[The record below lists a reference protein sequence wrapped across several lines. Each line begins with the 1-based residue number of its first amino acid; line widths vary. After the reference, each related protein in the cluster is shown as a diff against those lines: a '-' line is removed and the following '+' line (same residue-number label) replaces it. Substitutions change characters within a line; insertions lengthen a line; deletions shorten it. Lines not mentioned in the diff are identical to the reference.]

1 MGQTREPER
10 MTPLRRYLRERGM
23 TLQEAA
29 QKCGVSIETMQIV
42 LSGRPT
48 LPCLA
53 LQIGSGLG
61 LTQEQVKPLG
71 KQLQAER
78 WGKDGLPRAQAIDV
92 NPAWYRALPEKRG
105 GKAEAV
111 TEKDPGCYVDIR
123 ATMERM
129 LVLGKDMRDL
139 RCLPKGNGLWHINH
153 SKLVETRKR
162 YLEAIAGELG
172 VGAETIT
179 TAVLPDQYYYFR
191 FQLDN
196 GAVRK
201 LMERPGNDLDHLAA
215 RLYPNRTRKDAL
227 YNTRGRVAETK
238 PVDVGAAGKLAEALG
253 VGLEEIGRRVI
264 VTF

>member
-23 TLQEAA
+23 TLLDAA
-29 QKCGVSIETMQIV
+29 KKCGVTIKTMEIV
-42 LSGRPT
+42 AGGSPT

-53 LQIGSGLG
+53 IQIGKELK
-61 LTQEQVKPLG
+61 LTREEVKPLG
-71 KQLQAER
+71 KPLQAER
-78 WGKDGLPRAQAIDV
+78 WGRDGLPRPQAIDV
-92 NPAWYRALPEKRG
+92 NPGWYRALPEKRG

-111 TEKDPGCYVDIR
+111 AEKDPGCYVDIR

-162 YLEAIAGELG
+162 YLEEIAGELG
-172 VGAETIT
+172 VEAEAIT
-179 TAVLPDQYYYFR
+179 TTVMPDQYYYFR

-196 GAVRK
+196 GAIQR
-201 LMERPGNDLDHLAA
+201 LMKRPGNDLDHLAA

-238 PVDVGAAGKLAEALG
+238 TVDVGAAGKLAEALG